1 MQAWITVLK
10 AADTAANWHAH
21 QRRKGKHEEPYINH
35 LLEVAMLVAEATEG
49 KRPDLVI
56 AALLHDA
63 IEDQEVP
70 RGMIAASF
78 GEDVASLVEELTDDK
93 TQPKAARKQ
102 HQVDTAAR
110 KSEGAKIIKLADKTS
125 NVRAIATSP
134 PAEWSV
140 QRRLDY
146 VEWARQV
153 VAGLRGVNPWLEE
166 QFDEAAKRAGQSVQ
180 PRV

>member
-1 MQAWITVLK
+1 MQAWVTVLK

-49 KRPDLVI
+49 QRPDLVV

-70 RGMIAASF
+70 GGMIADAF
-78 GEDVASLVEELTDDK
+78 GGDIAALVAELTDDK

-102 HQVDTAAR
+102 HQVDAAPR
-110 KSEGAKIIKLADKTS
+110 KSDGAKIIKLADKTS
-125 NVRAIATSP
+125 NVRAIGSSP
-134 PAEWSV
+134 PADWSV

-146 VEWARQV
+146 IAWARQV
-153 VAGLRGVNPWLEE
+153 VAGLRGANPWLEAR
-166 QFDEAAKRAGQSVQ
+166 FDEAAERAERSVQ
-180 PRV
+180 PGV